1 MNKIKLTA
9 LVLTCCLPL
18 VASNAFADD
27 KMAPKMGG
35 KMDKMAPKMGDH
47 KMAPKMGGK
56 MEHKMGGKM
65 MGHKMMPKMSSSE
78 KKVYMGMSRSEKA
91 LFDKYMGKM

>member
-9 LVLTCCLPL
+9 LALSCCLPL
-18 VASNAFADD
+18 LASNAFADD

-35 KMDKMAPKMGDH
+35 KMMDHKMDGKMDH

-56 MEHKMGGKM
+56 MMDHKMGGKM
-65 MGHKMMPKMSSSE
+65 SPHKKMSSSE
-78 KKVYMGMSRSEKA
+78 HKTYMGMSKTEKA
-91 LFDKYMGKM
+91 LFDKYAGKM